1 MASIICSECGK
12 EITSPEKFCPFCAC
26 PIKRTLL
33 RTADLMKSID
43 DDLLASEQKDEEQA
57 SFSEQKKSRNH
68 AILSIVFLSL
78 YVLMG
83 VIYLFLHTIFPKAVI
98 IAFNPI
104 FLIGFFTAI
113 AYFVDYKAKY
123 KPFFVTLVVLF
134 VLSVCSLGG
143 NIVLLIV

>member
-57 SFSEQKKSRNH
+57 SFSERKKSTTH

-78 YVLMG
+78 SVLFG
-83 VIYLFLHTIFPKAVI
+83 VLFISLHTFLAKTTLILLY
-98 IAFNPI
+98 PI
-104 FLIGFFTAI
+104 FAIGLFTTI

-143 NIVLLIV
+143 IIAILIV